1 MLPPAVN
8 VYCSSAIHYL
18 SRFHLLNTS
27 KGCSMPERPPGMT
40 AMSVLVALTALVTPS
55 VKWALNLSHT
65 SKNLRLWRSTGQFCQ
80 TLHIHNLHPS
90 SSINPFSSLN

>member
-8 VYCSSAIHYL
+8 VYCSSAIHFVSL
-18 SRFHLLNTS
+18 SRIPSLKDLLRDTV
-27 KGCSMPERPPGMT
+27 RPPGMT

-65 SKNLRLWRSTGQFCQ
+65 SKNLRLWRPPGRFCQ
-80 TLHIHNLHPS
+80 TLHIHNLHLSPS
-90 SSINPFSSLN
+90 